1 MKKFIIKETR
11 PAMATWTYEV
21 EAVSESEA
29 LAKVFDEGDTNK
41 TPDLTYDVDFEADM
55 EVEVDEETPA
65 STSDEVIVASFTK
78 NALIEYTRG
87 IQERCK
93 TAAIEAATNSGVD
106 FDYHTGIELNDK
118 ELELTFDEG
127 GIFSEIENAIDDA
140 FGTDDD
146 SVWEEATDVIT
157 FMSKR

>member
-1 MKKFIIKETR
+1 MTNQNIANVVIAILNEIELDGEMMEYIINQVGMRDQMIKQLA
-11 PAMATWTYEV
+11 PQNDIV
-21 EAVSESEA
+21 ELERGSGV
-29 LAKVFDEGDTNK
+29 V
-41 TPDLTYDVDFEADM
+41 
-55 EVEVDEETPA
+55 
-65 STSDEVIVASFTK
+65 VASFTK

-106 FDYHTGIELNDK
+106 FDYYTGIELNDK

-157 FMSKR
+157 FMSKG